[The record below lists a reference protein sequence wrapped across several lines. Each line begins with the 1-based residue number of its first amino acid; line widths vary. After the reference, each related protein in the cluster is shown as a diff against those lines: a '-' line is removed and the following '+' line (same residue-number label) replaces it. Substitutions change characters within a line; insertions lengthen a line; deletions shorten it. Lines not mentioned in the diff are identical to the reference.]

1 MDGTP
6 LELVRENTAKRDPY
20 VGRIINGRYQI
31 LKKLGEGGMG
41 TVYLAEQIS
50 MARKVALKVL
60 QGNYA
65 NDEEFISRFR
75 REARLAASLN
85 HPYIVT
91 VYDFDQ
97 AEDGSLFI
105 AMEYVDGMSLTEV
118 IRRHSPLDIGRAV
131 GLGAQIAEGLD
142 AAHRTGVIHRDIKPD
157 NIMVVGDEDLEKVK
171 LMDFGIARL
180 RDAGATSQLTRA
192 GVIMGTPA
200 YMAPEQAEGTEA
212 SERTDIY
219 ALGIVLYELLSGSVP
234 FRASTPGAVLL
245 KQIREV
251 PQPLRDLRREIPF
264 TVENVVMQALQKD
277 PANRQRNMREVA
289 QALKQVE
296 RSTVAHAGIRTMV
309 IDNETIVDAQP
320 KTIAAT
326 QISHGSLNEKP
337 KTIGSK
343 YLKLGVAMVVVI
355 LGLVL
360 GLRRFSPWIGPVSET
375 KPVVTIPAE
384 EIKESSPPT
393 TFPETSKPAS
403 TTASPR
409 SVVLEK
415 TKLLEPRFKGRDN
428 QAQSGKA
435 ATDVTSVPK
444 RSEATVKTAVTT
456 PPAVKKPAVE
466 KSVAQEKVTEH
477 IKVAKFF
484 RERGEY
490 TDALAELGRKRGYS
504 IREMLRSKRNSR
516 TSEWLARLNRKSSAE
531 PICAAIES

>member
-490 TDALAELGRKRGYS
+490 TDALAELEKARILDPRNAQIQAELKNVRMACQTEQEVLGRTN
-504 IREMLRSKRNSR
+504 LRCN
-516 TSEWLARLNRKSSAE
+516 
-531 PICAAIES
+531 